1 MVEPIAPAPQQR
13 PQNMAP
19 SRKKKM
25 KKLKKI
31 KKEKDALKNYAE
43 LLILFDNL

>member
-1 MVEPIAPAPQQR
+1 MAPAPQQR
-13 PQNMAP
+13 RQRVTP

-25 KKLKKI
+25 KKLKKL
-31 KKEKDALKNYAE
+31 KKEKETLKNYAE